1 MSRYRRVV
9 WNEGMLLTP
18 HHFQQSDNYH
28 EDLLNSR
35 IASLTPYEWG
45 LLDLQINRDAIANG
59 FVEVLSCSGVWPDG
73 LSVSLP
79 QLGPTPDARPVED
92 HFSASA
98 TSLDVY
104 LAIPSK
110 RVGAAN
116 FQANGGASSTTIR
129 YLQDSGNVVD
139 ETSGENEQ
147 QLAYARGNFKI
158 LFADELREGYSAIK
172 IAVLERTATG
182 QLTFSDKYVPPALH
196 VGASAWLGNLL
207 RQLVELLIAKSR
219 SLGDKVKQSNTGQAS
234 FTAHDT
240 TVFWMLHTINSAI
253 PTMTHLFRTRIVHP
267 ERLYREMVA
276 IAGGLMTFAPDRHPK
291 DIVKYDHLDL
301 YGTFRQLEADIRDL
315 LNLGVPE
322 RCVPIKL
329 EKVRESLYVG
339 RVNDDQLLKAAEF
352 ILGVGATTPEDR
364 LISRVPI
371 VFKIADGD
379 GIDAVI
385 NNALMGVTL
394 KHASPPPG
402 PIPSR
407 VGMHYFRLDRNA
419 QDMALTR
426 FWDRII
432 GLKTIA
438 IYVPHGVPDE
448 FPEAKLEMYA
458 IKP

>member
-18 HHFQQSDNYH
+18 HHFQQADNYY

-59 FVEVLSCSGVWPDG
+59 FVEILSCSGVMPDG

-79 QLGPTPDARPVED
+79 QMGPAPDPRPVED
-92 HFSASA
+92 HFAASS
-98 TSLDVY
+98 TTLDVY
-104 LAIPSK
+104 LAVPAK

-116 FQANGGASSTTIR
+116 YQASGGAGSSNIR
-129 YLQDSGNVVD
+129 YLQDAGVSID
-139 ETSGENEQ
+139 ETTGDNEQ
-147 QLAYARGNFKI
+147 QIAFARGNFKI
-158 LFADELREGYSAIK
+158 LFADELRDGYSAIK
-172 IAVLERTATG
+172 VAELERTATG
-182 QLTFSDKYVPPALH
+182 QLTVSDRYVPPALH
-196 VGASAWLGNLL
+196 VGASPWLGNLL

-219 SLGDKVKQSNTGQAS
+219 SLGDRRRQSGAGQVN
-234 FTAHDT
+234 FTSDDT
-240 TVFWMLHTINSAI
+240 TVFWMLNAINGAI
-253 PTMTHLFRTRIVHP
+253 PVMAHLFRTRIVHP
-267 ERLYREMVA
+267 ERLYRELVQL
-276 IAGGLMTFAPDRHPK
+276 AGALMTFSVDKHPK
-291 DIVKYDHLDL
+291 DLVRYEHTDL
-301 YGTFRQLEADIRDL
+301 YGTFRQLEIDIRDL
-315 LNLGVPE
+315 LNVGVPE
-322 RCVPIKL
+322 RCVPIPL

-339 RVNDDQLLKAAEF
+339 KVNDEQLLKAAEF
-352 ILGVGATTPEDR
+352 ILGVGAEIPEDR

-371 VFKIADGD
+371 VFKLADGD

-402 PIPSR
+402 PIPTR

-419 QDMALTR
+419 QDLALTR

-438 IYVPHGVPDE
+438 VYVPHGVPDE
-448 FPEAKLEMYA
+448 FPGAKLEMYA